1 MVPMKYLT
9 FKQLRKKLGDR
20 SRSAIYEDVAAGR
33 LPKPIKL
40 GGRSLFIDEEV
51 DQYLLGTREAGSSQ

>member
-1 MVPMKYLT
+1 MRKMKYLT

-20 SRSAIYEDVAAGR
+20 SRSAIYEDIAAGR

-51 DQYLLGTREAGSSQ
+51 DKHLLASRDCEASS

>member
-1 MVPMKYLT
+1 MRKMKYLT

-51 DQYLLGTREAGSSQ
+51 DQYLLGTREADSSQ